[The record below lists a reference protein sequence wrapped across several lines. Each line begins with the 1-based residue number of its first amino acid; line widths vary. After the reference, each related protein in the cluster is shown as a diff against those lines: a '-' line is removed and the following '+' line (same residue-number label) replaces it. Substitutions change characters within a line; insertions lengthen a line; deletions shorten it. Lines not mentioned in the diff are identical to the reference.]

1 MPRLRKSE
9 PSKKNQVTTMTNPD
23 AVELIHISKQFK
35 GGQGADVQAVNDI
48 KITIRNGE
56 FFSLLGPS
64 GCGKSTT
71 LRMIAGFE
79 IPTGGELK
87 IMGETMGDTPPHLR
101 PVNMVFQ
108 NYALFPHMTIFDNV
122 AFGLKMVGVEK
133 AEIKTRVEEA
143 LKMVQLEHVA
153 ARKPKQLSGGQQQR
167 IALARALVKRPV
179 LLLLDEPLGALDRKL
194 RKAMQLELKHMQQT
208 LGITFIYVTHDQ
220 EEAITMSDRIAV
232 MRSGRVL
239 QVGTPL
245 QIYEEPNCRFVADF
259 IGESNFLPATV
270 SEISSETV
278 RLEGVGTTPLN
289 LPHPGFPLVR
299 GQAVTLCIRPEKGM
313 LFRQPEPDARY
324 CFVPGRIKEELYLGE
339 DISHVVLLNDSLPVV
354 IRSQNIEQFNPG
366 KFKPGEGV
374 YVRWAI
380 NHLRILQEENL
391 T

>member
-1 MPRLRKSE
+1 MSDI
-9 PSKKNQVTTMTNPD
+9 N

-35 GGQGADVQAVNDI
+35 GGQSADVQAVNDVNI
-48 KITIRNGE
+48 SIRNGE

-79 IPTGGELK
+79 IPSSGELK
-87 IMGETMGDTPPHLR
+87 IMGESMGDTPPHLR

-122 AFGLKMVGVEK
+122 GFGLKMDGVDK

-153 ARKPKQLSGGQQQR
+153 RRKPKQLSGGQQQR

-194 RKAMQLELKHMQQT
+194 RKTMQLELKHMQQT

-232 MRSGRVL
+232 MHNGRVL
-239 QVGTPL
+239 QVGAPVE
-245 QIYEEPNCRFVADF
+245 IYEEPNCSFVADF
-259 IGESNFLPATV
+259 IGESNFIPATV
-270 SEISSETV
+270 KSLDRNVILVEIG
-278 RLEGVGTTPLN
+278 RGMPLY
-289 LPHPGFPLVR
+289 LPNPEFSLR
-299 GQAVTLCIRPEKGM
+299 QGQEVTLCIRPEKGV
-313 LFRQPEPDARY
+313 LFSQPAQDSRY
-324 CFVPGRIKEELYLGE
+324 CFIPGTVQEELFLGE
-339 DISHVVLLNDSLPVV
+339 DISHTVLLSENLQVV
-354 IRSQNIEQFNPG
+354 IRSQNIEHFTSG
-366 KFKPGEGV
+366 KFKPGNPV
-374 YVRWAI
+374 YIRWAL
-380 NHLRILQEENL
+380 NHLRILKEES
-391 T
+391 